1 MTHQSNVVN
10 NIVALPVKTETR
22 MLSLDVQ
29 LPFVK
34 YLFLYYESIINLIQ
48 YKTRLKKRISKI

>member
-1 MTHQSNVVN
+1 MTHQSNVVY

-29 LPFVK
+29 LRFVK
-34 YLFLYYESIINLIQ
+34 YLFLYYESIINLVQ
-48 YKTRLKKRISKI
+48 YKTRLNKE